1 MADQRIVDMS
11 HVEVRDEA
19 FDRSPPPEK
28 KVTGTDIPVQNTP
41 LAKKLVCYCVSATLV
56 HSPVEMRYTV
66 PSTIA

>member
-19 FDRSPPPEK
+19 LYRTPTPQEH
-28 KVTGTDIPVQNTP
+28 VTGTEIPVHNTP
-41 LAKKLVCYCVSATLV
+41 LAKKPMCYCVSATLV
-56 HSPVEMRYTV
+56 HRSDEMRNIV